1 MHQQFC
7 QSITLCPMNV
17 KQFKSVESKTLKF
30 VFSRLNASFSMHS
43 IIPLVLSATP
53 LHFLIS
59 MIKREDPF
67 SMLKV
72 IFCMLKVD
80 SQKKTLTNVTHLLLQ
95 IPVKKCKNVPHDA
108 CVKIPHQEHKTI
120 KFNTYFF
127 LLIVGYRFIKNFL
140 CSAIT
145 LFRRSVTWGHLQI
158 DATTI
163 LIDIDFLNI

>member
-1 MHQQFC
+1 MHQQIC
-7 QSITLCPMNV
+7 QSTTLCPMNV
-17 KQFKSVESKTLKF
+17 KQFKSIESNAEIRLQQAKCRLQHAQYNSTYVGRYPSTYSYQHDKERGSLQHAKSNILHAKGR
-30 VFSRLNASFSMHS
+30 FS
-43 IIPLVLSATP
+43 
-53 LHFLIS
+53 
-59 MIKREDPF
+59 
-67 SMLKV
+67 
-72 IFCMLKVD
+72 
-80 SQKKTLTNVTHLLLQ
+80 KKTLTNVAYLLLQ

-163 LIDIDFLNI
+163 LMDIDFLNI